1 VKLPPFFM
9 ARYHSSGMQDE
20 IVSKTRRK
28 QEMHDLQALG
38 AELVGLSA
46 AHLERM
52 VLPAELAQAV
62 RAARRIASHE
72 ARRRQVQYIG
82 KLMRGIDAEPI
93 RAQLAAVHGG
103 SAQERARHQ
112 RLEHWRARLLEDD
125 GALTEFFQAHPA
137 SDLQQLRALIRN
149 ARREQ
154 AAARPPRAY
163 RELFRVLREAAG
175 E

>member
-1 VKLPPFFM
+1 M

-28 QEMHDLQALG
+28 QEMHELQALG
-38 AELVGLSA
+38 AELVELSP
-46 AHLERM
+46 AHLARM
-52 VLPAELAQAV
+52 VLPALLAQAV
-62 RAARRIASHE
+62 HEARRIPSHE

-82 KLMRGIDAEPI
+82 KLMRDLDAEPI
-93 RAQLAAVHGG
+93 RAQLAAVQGG
-103 SAQERARHQ
+103 SAEERARHQ

-125 GALTEFFQAHPA
+125 GALTEFAGTHPA

-154 AAARPPRAY
+154 AAGRPPRAF
-163 RELFRVLREAAG
+163 RELFRVLRESAG

>member
-1 VKLPPFFM
+1 M
-9 ARYHSSGMQDE
+9 ARYDSSGMQDE
-20 IVSKTRRK
+20 ILSKTRRK

-38 AELVGLSA
+38 AALVELSA

-52 VLPAELAQAV
+52 ALPAELAQAV
-62 RAARRIASHE
+62 HAARRIASHE

-82 KLMRGIDAEPI
+82 KLMRGVDAEPI

-125 GALTEFFQAHPA
+125 GALTEFAQAHPA
-137 SDLQQLRALIRN
+137 GDLQQLRALIRN

-154 AAARPPRAY
+154 AAGRPPRAI

>member
-1 VKLPPFFM
+1 M
-9 ARYHSSGMQDE
+9 ARYHSSDMQDE

-28 QEMHDLQALG
+28 QEMHELQALG
-38 AELVGLSA
+38 AELVALSA
-46 AHLERM
+46 AHLEPM
-52 VLPAELAQAV
+52 ALPAALAQAV
-62 RAARRIASHE
+62 HEARRIASHE

-93 RAQLAAVHGG
+93 RAQLAAAHGG
-103 SAQERARHQ
+103 SAEERARHQ

-125 GALTEFFQAHPA
+125 GALTEFFAAHPA
-137 SDLQQLRALIRN
+137 SDQQQLRTLIRN

-154 AAARPPRAY
+154 AAGRAPRAF
-163 RELFRVLREAAG
+163 RELFRALREATG

>member
-1 VKLPPFFM
+1 
-9 ARYHSSGMQDE
+9 
-20 IVSKTRRK
+20 
-28 QEMHDLQALG
+28 
-38 AELVGLSA
+38 
-46 AHLERM
+46 M

-93 RAQLAAVHGG
+93 RAQLAAAHGG

>member
-1 VKLPPFFM
+1 
-9 ARYHSSGMQDE
+9 MQDE

-72 ARRRQVQYIG
+72 ARRRQEQYIG

-93 RAQLAAVHGG
+93 RAQLAAAQGG

-163 RELFRVLREAAG
+163 RELFRVLREADG

>member
-1 VKLPPFFM
+1 
-9 ARYHSSGMQDE
+9 MQDE

-175 E
+175 G